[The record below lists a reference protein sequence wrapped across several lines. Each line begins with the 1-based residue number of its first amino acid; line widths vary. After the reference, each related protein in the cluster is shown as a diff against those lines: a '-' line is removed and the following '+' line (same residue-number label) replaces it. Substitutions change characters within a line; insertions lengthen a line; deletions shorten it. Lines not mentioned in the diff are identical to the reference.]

1 MPPRFRGIT
10 LVAVLVVLVV
20 GTTGVAGAEHEGTNV
35 LTFAPVAGSPS
46 PYASGTGLIEF
57 KGGVEPRSKWTATF
71 SFSGLQPFTAYSVAV
86 QGRYGVDGSAD
97 SVKFTALCSFQTNE
111 FGAGGCWWYFRG
123 LRRLNVS
130 QLRLGD
136 DQGRTV
142 LQATRDES
150 GPGSI
155 VRLPV

>member
-1 MPPRFRGIT
+1 MPPQRRGIAIVT
-10 LVAVLVVLVV
+10 VLVALVV
-20 GTTGVAGAEHEGTNV
+20 GTARGVSAEHEGINF

-57 KGGVEPRSKWTATF
+57 KGGVEPHSKWTATF
-71 SFSGLQPFTAYSVAV
+71 SFSGLQPFTAYSVAI
-86 QGRYGVDGSAD
+86 QGRYGVDGSVD
-97 SVKFTALCSFQTNE
+97 SVRFTALCSFQTDE
-111 FGAGGCWWYFRG
+111 LGAGGCWWYFRG

-142 LQATRDES
+142 LQATRDGS

-155 VRLPV
+155 VRLTI